1 MRISFN
7 NINNLPAMK
16 IIIQHRILCL
26 LIAQLL
32 FPIISINAE
41 DKRNHT
47 GPGDTKKYNVLM
59 IISDDLRNELNCYG
73 AKHMVTPNIDKIASR
88 GIQFNRAYVQ
98 QAVCAASR
106 ASFLTGLRPNTTGSD
121 YPYSIYTVEELL
133 EKDHPSI
140 MRYFM
145 NRGYYVRGLGKIHH
159 GYVEDFT
166 EPNFNSRKPNYVNPE
181 SNQLKGMDRPPTEV
195 PDVDDNA
202 YRDGENTTEAI
213 NTLHRMRNQDKP
225 FFLAVGYYKPH
236 LPWCAPK
243 KYFDLYDPE
252 DIPLAD
258 HKFLPENAPEYATG
272 FGNLN
277 KYELPD
283 NDDDAG
289 IFSDSRA
296 RELKHAYAA
305 CVSYIDAQVGKL
317 LDELDE
323 LGLKENTIVIFMSDH
338 GWHLG
343 DQGKWGKS
351 TNFENATKA
360 PLIITAPG
368 FSSGQQTDALVEYVD
383 IFPSLCELAGVEKPD
398 YLEGTSVVP
407 LLNDPERTWKKAV
420 FSQYPRG
427 YPKAEFEG
435 FTIRTDR
442 YRYVEW
448 RELDGSLKAQE
459 LYDHKNDPL
468 ESVSVIHDENYTGIM
483 CDLMKQLRAGWKSA
497 LPDGIENHS
506 DNPQAP
512 EFVPWGPEARFGP
525 YADDKK
531 K

>member
-7 NINNLPAMK
+7 DTNNVHTMK
-16 IIIQHRILCL
+16 SIIHYRKLCL
-26 LIAQLL
+26 LVAQLL
-32 FPIISINAE
+32 VPFISINAG
-41 DKRNHT
+41 DVKNHT
-47 GPGDTKKYNVLM
+47 GQLEKEKLNVLM

-73 AKHMVTPNIDKIASR
+73 ASHMITPNIDKIAAR

-145 NRGYYVRGLGKIHH
+145 NQGYYVRGLGKIHH
-159 GYVEDFT
+159 GYIENFT
-166 EPNFNSRKPNYVNPE
+166 ESHFNSRKPNYVNPE
-181 SNQLKGMDRPPTEV
+181 SNQLKGMERPPTEA
-195 PDVDDNA
+195 PDVNDNA
-202 YRDGENTTEAI
+202 YRDGENTIEAI
-213 NTLHRMRNQDKP
+213 NTLRRMSNQEKP
-225 FFLAVGYYKPH
+225 FFLTVGYYKPH

-252 DIPLAD
+252 SIPLAD
-258 HKFLPENAPEYATG
+258 NKFLPENAPEYATG

-283 NDDDAG
+283 DENTG
-289 IFSDSRA
+289 IFSNTRA

-317 LDELDE
+317 LVELDE
-323 LGLKENTIVIFMSDH
+323 LGLGENTIVIFMSDH

-351 TNFENATKA
+351 TNFENSTRA
-360 PLIITAPG
+360 PLIISAPG
-368 FSSGQQTDALVEYVD
+368 YNGSQKTEALVEYVD
-383 IFPSLCELAGVEKPD
+383 IFPSLCDLAGIEKPT
-398 YLEGTSVVP
+398 YIEGTSVVP
-407 LLNDPERTWKKAV
+407 LMKDPERDWKKAA

-435 FTIRTDR
+435 FTIRTDQ

-448 RELDGSLKAQE
+448 RELDGSMKAQE

-468 ESVSVIHDENYTGIM
+468 ESVSLINDENYAEIM
-483 CDLMKQLRAGWKSA
+483 CDLMKQLRNGWKSA
-497 LPDGIENHS
+497 LPPGIENHS
-506 DNPQAP
+506 DNPPAP
-512 EFVPWGPEARFGP
+512 EFLPWGPEARFGP
-525 YADDKK
+525 YADDYKK
-531 K
+531 